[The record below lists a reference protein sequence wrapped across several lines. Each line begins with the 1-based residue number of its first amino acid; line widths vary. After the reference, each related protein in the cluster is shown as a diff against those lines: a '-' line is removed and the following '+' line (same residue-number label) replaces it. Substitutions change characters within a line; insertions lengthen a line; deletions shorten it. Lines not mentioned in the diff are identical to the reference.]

1 MTSTQLLPVP
11 VRAPQQSSGPGIS
24 ANRLLASTR
33 HNAGSRL
40 AQTKG
45 AAFAAHPAARQG
57 GLAGSIGSTILAIL
71 EVQELLLGCRS
82 SGTLKWRPEVW
93 GGRGPQ
99 KSGSPEEGS
108 IWLFP

>member
-24 ANRLLASTR
+24 ADRLLASTR
-33 HNAGSRL
+33 HTAGSRL

-57 GLAGSIGSTILAIL
+57 GLAVPITKNPVSILNVVRISIILAAA
-71 EVQELLLGCRS
+71 
-82 SGTLKWRPEVW
+82 T
-93 GGRGPQ
+93 
-99 KSGSPEEGS
+99 
-108 IWLFP
+108 WLFLDIGGPFIVRL

>member
-57 GLAGSIGSTILAIL
+57 GLARPILPMPGTVTRRIGLS
-71 EVQELLLGCRS
+71 QEQ
-82 SGTLKWRPEVW
+82 
-93 GGRGPQ
+93 GG
-99 KSGSPEEGS
+99 
-108 IWLFP
+108 L